1 ERLDIFSK
9 IVSSSFMEIF
19 FQGGVFEDSIF
30 PEFKISS
37 LLFQKTVRTID
48 NDTGKYGFEKII
60 SINPKNDSAV
70 VIDNDGQLKTFSAA
84 DNGDRWHYMA
94 HVMPSQNK
102 ACATASDKPLGKAA
116 LLICYLS
123 PYHVVMVTRLLL
135 ILVK

>member
-48 NDTGKYGFEKII
+48 MTIVLIFCFSRVCLLKNQKLIETSGK
-60 SINPKNDSAV
+60 
-70 VIDNDGQLKTFSAA
+70 
-84 DNGDRWHYMA
+84 
-94 HVMPSQNK
+94 
-102 ACATASDKPLGKAA
+102 
-116 LLICYLS
+116 LL
-123 PYHVVMVTRLLL
+123 
-135 ILVK
+135 